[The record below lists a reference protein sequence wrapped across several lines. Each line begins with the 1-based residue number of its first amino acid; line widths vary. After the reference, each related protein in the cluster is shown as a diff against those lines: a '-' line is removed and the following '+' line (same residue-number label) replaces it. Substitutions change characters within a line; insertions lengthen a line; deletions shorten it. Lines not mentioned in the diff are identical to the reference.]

1 MVSNNTKNCDFTF
14 TKINQRCLMK
24 YLFITNNVTKRRLS
38 STKKKERRLRIVRY
52 IVLVGGGFG
61 VVTFFSYRAL
71 F

>member
-1 MVSNNTKNCDFTF
+1 MVSNDTKNCDFTF

-38 STKKKERRLRIVRY
+38 STKKNKERRLRIVRY
-52 IVLVGGGFG
+52 IVGVGIG